1 MTLGAEPGAWL
12 GILSEFPGRARWRD
26 NDREFF
32 WVRIVCALR
41 NVLDGALS
49 SCFVSAET
57 KDPLELEAQLCF
69 VLSVAA
75 RGLVALYRP
84 HLEPLGMTH
93 PQYLV
98 MLALWQGARVSERA
112 TVTSLA
118 DRLRLDPATLSP
130 LLKRLEGAGYL
141 RRVRST
147 DDARVVEVLLTARGN
162 EPRGAVEDL
171 PSAIAAAT
179 GLGGDELDGALELAS
194 RMVAAVEE
202 AGSA

>member
-1 MTLGAEPGAWL
+1 
-12 GILSEFPGRARWRD
+12 
-26 NDREFF
+26 
-32 WVRIVCALR
+32 
-41 NVLDGALS
+41 
-49 SCFVSAET
+49 
-57 KDPLELEAQLCF
+57 
-69 VLSVAA
+69 
-75 RGLVALYRP
+75 
-84 HLEPLGMTH
+84 MTH